1 MILERGS
8 SAGASFLR
16 SAARA
21 WLGRIIMSPLIAGA
35 RALIAKFGG
44 DEALWSVTALLHDF
58 DYERYPD
65 LADHP
70 FRGAEILRERGWP
83 EEIIRAIL
91 SHGDHTG
98 VSRESLMERVLFACD
113 ELTGLIT
120 AAALIRPDKNLLN
133 LKVTSIKKR
142 MKEKAFARTVKR
154 EDIIRGA
161 DELGVDLDEHIAI
174 VLDAMCGIASELGL
188 TGIPA

>member
-1 MILERGS
+1 
-8 SAGASFLR
+8 
-16 SAARA
+16 
-21 WLGRIIMSPLIAGA
+21 
-35 RALIAKFGG
+35 
-44 DEALWSVTALLHDF
+44 
-58 DYERYPD
+58 
-65 LADHP
+65 
-70 FRGAEILRERGWP
+70 
-83 EEIIRAIL
+83 
-91 SHGDHTG
+91 
-98 VSRESLMERVLFACD
+98 MERVLFACD

-188 TGIPA
+188 TGITA

>member
-1 MILERGS
+1 ME
-8 SAGASFLR
+8 FTR
-16 SAARA
+16 SAAWEVLAEHTKNENLRKHA
-21 WLGRIIMSPLIAGA
+21 LAVEAAVRTYARKLGE
-35 RALIAKFGG
+35 
-44 DEALWSVTALLHDF
+44 DEEKWGITALLHDF

-133 LKVTSIKKR
+133 LQVTSIKKR

-188 TGIPA
+188 TGISA